1 MTFKNFQGILN
12 STLTNEQ
19 GEIWV
24 LFIVDGVQ
32 KFYLNATKI
41 KNELNKVKKNMP
53 CEVNFTVFFDA
64 NYIPELV
71 AIQELNSGT
80 YLSRSLFINK
90 KYEDLK
96 DSDNDS
102 KKNCCDSPK
111 HCKCKFEDKNNCCKG
126 KCVCDINTLMNRGC
140 CCQGI

>member
-102 KKNCCDSPK
+102 KKK
-111 HCKCKFEDKNNCCKG
+111 
-126 KCVCDINTLMNRGC
+126 IAATLQSIANVNLKTKTIAVRASVYV
-140 CCQGI
+140 ILIH